1 MATRLDQHDSSAFPS
16 IHLEVVGTRPATA
29 LPTKLPS
36 CAISAAKASVA
47 RPATTG
53 AARRRQWSKEPVAVL
68 MSGRVSYPVGD
79 PRRLT
84 EQSTSGQPRHDAS
97 LSVSAHLPH
106 HPSQAEEDG
115 HWRECCYDRET
126 GTLAWHP
133 PVNQHIA
140 EYAEARLTE
149 ARYVRCYYN
158 ATSGATRWT
167 KPIRCWYDP
176 KRDMTRWRRD
186 ECPSPSKAVACW
198 YENGRIQYDGQQQ
211 QQRDQLELYSLLD
224 ADNLEAAS
232 AHPALPATAR
242 RAWRDTHGYAPS
254 YVSALRRAAERL
266 DIENRDPAGV
276 CRSLRAI
283 LAPALDDEKPLAKD
297 DERASV
303 VLAVVRGL
311 LPLAVDDDTSLTET
325 RNAARLAL
333 APALALAGKAAGPT
347 SVRACANEH
356 TARALL
362 AVFDHIAAR
371 ALAILLRAWRKQR
384 LATMPLA
391 DLLDAALNGAQAQP
405 PHSKHTASYLALAAA
420 VVSSAPYDKNRPK
433 QDDCSDSHLTLD
445 PAHSEAL
452 MATVE
457 RVLNLGA
464 TDPNTDRRA
473 VAQARLLLD
482 LLDFR

>member
-1 MATRLDQHDSSAFPS
+1 MSTCLDQHDGSAFPS

-29 LPTKLPS
+29 LATKLPS
-36 CAISAAKASVA
+36 RAISAAKDSVA

-68 MSGRVSYPVGD
+68 MAGRVSYPIGD
-79 PRRLT
+79 PRRPT
-84 EQSTSGQPRHDAS
+84 EQSTSDHSTLDAPRG
-97 LSVSAHLPH
+97 VSAQGPM
-106 HPSQAEEDG
+106 HPNQEEDEAG

-126 GTLAWHP
+126 GKLAWHAP
-133 PVNQHIA
+133 ANQHIA
-140 EYAEARLTE
+140 EYTEARLTE

-211 QQRDQLELYSLLD
+211 QQRDQLELYRLLD
-224 ADNLEAAS
+224 ADKLEAAS

-242 RAWRDTHGYAPS
+242 RAWRDTQGYAPS
-254 YVSALRRAAERL
+254 YVAALRRAAERL
-266 DIENRDPAGV
+266 DIENRDPAAV

-303 VLAVVRGL
+303 ILAVVRGL
-311 LPLAVDDDTSLTET
+311 LPLAVDDDSSSTET
-325 RNAARLAL
+325 RQAARLAL
-333 APALALAGKAAGPT
+333 APALVLAGKAAGPT
-347 SVRACANEH
+347 SVRACANEY

-384 LATMPLA
+384 LATMPLS
-391 DLLDAALNGAQAQP
+391 DILDAALNGAQAQP

-420 VVSSAPYDKNRPK
+420 VLSSAPHDKNRRQ
-433 QDDCSDSHLTLD
+433 QDDGSHLALD
-445 PAHSEAL
+445 PAHAECI
-452 MATVE
+452 MATVD
-457 RVLNLGA
+457 RVLNLGD